1 MIRAAALTLMAS
13 IPACQADETV
23 ARYGAADRLWALQTL
38 NGTTFDATA
47 TLEFEAG
54 GAVSGQVSGQAPCN
68 RFNATNTVPYPWFEL
83 TPIIATRAAC
93 PDLDAE
99 TAYLTALGRMTQS
112 EVRQDTLFLRNDDGE
127 EMVFTTS
134 D

>member
-1 MIRAAALTLMAS
+1 MIRAAALTLLAS

-23 ARYGAADRLWALQTL
+23 ARYGAADRLWTLQTL
-38 NGTTFDATA
+38 NGTAFLATA
-47 TLEFEAG
+47 TLEFDSG
-54 GAVSGQVSGQAPCN
+54 GPVSGQAPCN
-68 RFNATNTVPYPWFEL
+68 RFSATNTVPYPWFEL
-83 TPIIATRAAC
+83 TPIVATRAAC

-99 TAYLTALGRMTQS
+99 TAYLGALARMTQS
-112 EVRQDTLFLRNDDGE
+112 EVREGTLFLRNDDNE

>member
-23 ARYGAADRLWALQTL
+23 ARYGAAERLWELQTL
-38 NGTTFDATA
+38 NGAALPGPA
-47 TLEFEAG
+47 TLEFQPG
-54 GAVSGQVSGQAPCN
+54 GPVSGQAPCN
-68 RFNATNTVPYPWFEL
+68 SFSATNTVPYPWFQL
-83 TPIIATRAAC
+83 SPIVATRAAC
-93 PDLDAE
+93 ADLDAE
-99 TAYLTALGRMTQS
+99 AAYFEALARMTQS
-112 EVRQDTLFLRNDDGE
+112 EVREGTLFLRNDDGD

>member
-23 ARYGAADRLWALQTL
+23 ARYGAADRLWELQTL
-38 NGTTFDATA
+38 NGIAFSATA
-47 TLEFEAG
+47 TLEFEPG
-54 GAVSGQVSGQAPCN
+54 GPVSGQAPCN
-68 RFNATNTVPYPWFEL
+68 RFTTTNTVPYPWFEL
-83 TPIIATRAAC
+83 TPIAATRMAC
-93 PDLDAE
+93 PDLEAE
-99 TAYLTALGRMTQS
+99 TTYFNALGKMTQS
-112 EVRQDTLFLRNDDGE
+112 EVRQGTLFLRNDDGD

>member
-1 MIRAAALTLMAS
+1 MIRAAVLTLMAS

-23 ARYGAADRLWALQTL
+23 ARYGAADRLWTLQTL
-38 NGTTFDATA
+38 NGTAFTATA

-54 GAVSGQVSGQAPCN
+54 GPVSGQAPCN
-68 RFNATNTVPYPWFEL
+68 RFSTTNTVPYPWFEL
-83 TPIIATRAAC
+83 TPILSTRAAC

-99 TAYLTALGRMTQS
+99 TAYFAALGKMTQS
-112 EVRQDTLFLRNDDGE
+112 EVRQGTLFLRNDDGD